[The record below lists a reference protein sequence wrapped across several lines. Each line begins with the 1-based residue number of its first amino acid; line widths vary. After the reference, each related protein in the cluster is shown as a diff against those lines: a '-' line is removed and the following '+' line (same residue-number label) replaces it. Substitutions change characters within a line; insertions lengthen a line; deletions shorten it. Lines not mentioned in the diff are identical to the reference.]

1 MSVEVPF
8 ATRFAPNGM
17 VCSVDHLASAAGV
30 AALRDGGSASDAA
43 IAANAV
49 LAVTAQHM
57 CGLGGDL
64 FALVH
69 TGGRAAPEVL
79 NASGRAGSLA
89 DPDRLR
95 AEGHTEMPF
104 RGDIRSV
111 TVPGC
116 VDGWMAL
123 HERHGRL
130 PLDRLLAPA
139 IGYATDGFPASPLL
153 AAVVP
158 DIAHLEG
165 AGDYTAGGAV
175 RTGQLIRRPG
185 VARTLEAVAR
195 EGRTGFYGG
204 ELGEGLLALGPDEYT
219 AADLER
225 SNADWVE
232 PIAAEAWGHRL
243 WTVPPNSQGYLTLA
257 SAWIAD
263 GLPVPDD
270 EDDPCWAHLLVEA
283 ARQAGY
289 DRNEVLHEHADGA
302 ALVAPDRLASRR
314 AAVSADRTSALG
326 APAAAGDTMFLCAA
340 DADGTAVSLIQSN
353 ASGFGSHVIV
363 PGPRIFLHNRGI
375 GFSLEPGHPAEYGS
389 GRRPRHTLSP
399 AMITATDGT
408 LVGPVGTMGGDGQPQ
423 ILLQVLARLLHGG
436 RSPAHAVGAGRW
448 VLATEGPS
456 GFDTW
461 VDPDRLVVDVEGHA
475 PDWDGGL
482 VERGHRVRRT
492 DPHLAH
498 YGHAHLIVDRGGVW
512 AGAADPRTR
521 IGSVAGY

>member
-8 ATRFAPNGM
+8 ATRYAPRGM
-17 VCSVDHLASAAGV
+17 VGSVDHLASAAGL
-30 AALRDGGSASDAA
+30 AALQDGGSAADAA

-69 TGGRAAPEVL
+69 TGGTAPPEVL

-95 AEGHTEMPF
+95 AEGHAEMPF

-116 VDGWMAL
+116 VDGWVEL
-123 HERHGRL
+123 HRRHCRL

-153 AAVVP
+153 AAVVS

-165 AGDYTAGGAV
+165 AADYNAGGPV

-185 VARTLEAVAR
+185 VARTLDAVAR
-195 EGRTGFYGG
+195 EGRAGFYGG
-204 ELGEGLLALGPDEYT
+204 EFGEGLLNLGPDEFT
-219 AADLER
+219 PADLER
-225 SNADWVE
+225 SHADWVE
-232 PIAAEAWGHRL
+232 PLAADAWGHRL

-263 GLPVPDD
+263 GLPLPDD
-270 EDDPCWAHLLVEA
+270 EDDPRWPHLLVEA
-283 ARQAGY
+283 ARQAGF
-289 DRNEVLHEHADGA
+289 DRDAVLHEHADGT
-302 ALVAPDRLASRR
+302 ALVAPDRLSRRR
-314 AAVSADRTSALG
+314 AAISAERASALPVATG
-326 APAAAGDTMFLCAA
+326 AGDTMYLCAV
-340 DADGTAVSLIQSN
+340 DGDGMAVSFIQSN
-353 ASGFGSHVIV
+353 ASGFGSHLIV

-375 GFSLEPGHPAEYGS
+375 GFSLEPGHPAEYGP

-399 AMITATDGT
+399 AMIARSDGT

-436 RSPAHAVGAGRW
+436 RSPAHAIGAGRW

-475 PDWDGGL
+475 PDWDAGL

-492 DPHLAH
+492 DAHLAH
-498 YGHAHLIVDRGGVW
+498 YGHAHVIVDRGGVW
-512 AGAADPRTR
+512 AGAADPRAR
-521 IGSVAGY
+521 IGAVAAY